1 MKRKTVIIL
10 LIIIL
15 AGAGGGSGAY
25 FCQAHANQSSH
36 SARRQRRQPPL
47 PQLTDQQVSILVG
60 HAVEPA
66 WLDQQLAQGSLIYG
80 IVKPGDTVPAGVRN
94 YSFLVTADEQAD
106 HYLFFKTG
114 KHQQVVTVKYAN
126 GDTNK
131 LQTKKIRLRH
141 LVRRFYRTKG
151 QRSQVNDAVA
161 KLRTE

>member
-10 LIIIL
+10 LIIAL

-25 FCQAHANQSSH
+25 FCQAHANQSSY
-36 SARRQRRQPPL
+36 SARRKHRQPPL

-80 IVKPGDTVPAGVRN
+80 VVKPGDTVPAGVQN
-94 YSFLVTADEQAD
+94 YSFLVTADEQTD
-106 HYLFFKTG
+106 HYLFFKQG
-114 KHQQVVTVKYAN
+114 KRQVVTVKYVD

-131 LQTKKIRLRH
+131 LQAKRIRLRY
-141 LVRRFYRTKG
+141 LVHRFYRTKE
-151 QRSQVNDAVA
+151 QRRQVNDAVA